1 MLIQENVPL
10 APLTT
15 LQVGGPGRYFIQANT
30 IAEVSEAVSLAR
42 SRNLK
47 LFVLGGGSNLVV
59 SDAGWP
65 GLVLQI
71 AIPGIEERSQDD
83 KSLFEV
89 GLAPFARSLAI
100 HGMISLER
108 GFIFSSMILASIGV
122 ALIER
127 EFVKASAWSLAAAS
141 FSAVGIIHAYDL
153 APGGVTSR
161 FGLFA
166 APEFAIGYL
175 LLAVLF
181 WAVSRIE
188 RNRDLE

>member
-1 MLIQENVPL
+1 
-10 APLTT
+10 
-15 LQVGGPGRYFIQANT
+15 
-30 IAEVSEAVSLAR
+30 
-42 SRNLK
+42 
-47 LFVLGGGSNLVV
+47 
-59 SDAGWP
+59 
-65 GLVLQI
+65 
-71 AIPGIEERSQDD
+71 
-83 KSLFEV
+83 
-89 GLAPFARSLAI
+89 
-100 HGMISLER
+100 
-108 GFIFSSMILASIGV
+108 MILASIGV

-188 RNRDLE
+188 RNGALE